1 MIFFFLQGAKRS
13 LVCEKQKSPQKT
25 SMTKKKNNKEYN
37 ENKKHKDV
45 LKSNMLSHQPP
56 LSPALS
62 RAAYYSVLIYK
73 ALNVILH
80 VQVKGRE

>member
-1 MIFFFLQGAKRS
+1 MSHLRKTKK
-13 LVCEKQKSPQKT
+13 EKKT
-25 SMTKKKNNKEYN
+25 SMTKNKEYN
-37 ENKKHKDV
+37 ENKKHKEV
-45 LKSNMLSHQPP
+45 LKSNMLFHQPP
-56 LSPALS
+56 SSPALS